1 MAIDLLFRMEMKRN
15 GMEKNG
21 EHTKLMTYG
30 LMVNG
35 HFISSIAETIFSQVK
50 QSNFEFKMVHR
61 LSNKFKTLFGFR
73 SHTNYYQ
80 LLESIG
86 LLFFPCKLTYCEI
99 AAGISKL
106 EFHYTM
112 MPTMRYWCIIIIGLC
127 TILFIWPY
135 LPHQISSFCVSL

>member
-21 EHTKLMTYG
+21 EHNKLMTYG

-50 QSNFEFKMVHR
+50 QSNFEFKTVHR
-61 LSNKFKTLFGFR
+61 LSNKFKPYSNSDRTQIINCLNRKACF
-73 SHTNYYQ
+73 
-80 LLESIG
+80 
-86 LLFFPCKLTYCEI
+86 FFPCKLTYCEI

-127 TILFIWPY
+127 TILFILPY
-135 LPHQISSFCVSL
+135 LPHQISLFCVSL